1 MMFTSQVAG
10 KTERDVIACVNCKVL
25 CKEKVPGGS
34 LRGRRI
40 ESFKNPP
47 LDLFVRPIGVFS
59 QRVCLIEDGCSRR
72 NTDLYIHA
80 A

>member
-10 KTERDVIACVNCKVL
+10 KTERDVIARVNCKVL
-25 CKEKVPGGS
+25 CKEKVHCGS

-47 LDLFVRPIGVFS
+47 LDLFLRPIGVFS
-59 QRVCLIEDGCSRR
+59 QGVCLIENGGPRR
-72 NTDLYIHA
+72 NTDLSINA